1 MPSNQAVKP
10 RLPAWP
16 KYLIMLHLMLA
27 GSLASAAV
35 CSVSSQGLVFGTY
48 DTFSSQSLESAGNI
62 DISCD
67 SLATYSIALST
78 GSGSFLQRTMVFGSR
93 VLNYNLFTD
102 AARTIVWGD
111 GTGSTATVSGVTG
124 STASHSVYGRVPARQ
139 NAYVGNYSD
148 NVTITIN
155 F

>member
-1 MPSNQAVKP
+1 MPSNQAVKL
-10 RLPAWP
+10 RLPAWS
-16 KYLIMLHLMLA
+16 KYLIMLNLMLA

-35 CSVSSQGLVFGTY
+35 CSVSSQGIVFGTY
-48 DTFSSQSLESAGNI
+48 DTFSSQSLESTGNI

-67 SLATYSIALST
+67 SETIYSISLST
-78 GSGSFLQRTMVFGSR
+78 GSGSFLQRTMVFGSH

-111 GTGSTATVSGVTG
+111 GTNSTATVSGVTT